1 MSTPEIVAAPSFESA
16 VEHLYAELALL
27 DLRLQRQVM
36 RLRAAH
42 QLTEDQFRGLY
53 ISDEQVDALLNEAGS
68 VQTSNAELTR
78 RIDTLE
84 EQIQASA
91 AESPALPL
99 ILIEQRYGRFAAQL
113 LIIAAASEIDLRYQ
127 TLYAYAQN
135 DVTRKSATVD
145 LALQLLCFN
154 ETERIARRDDFRP
167 DAPLF
172 RDHLVRLADD
182 PHDTTPPL
190 LSRYI
195 RTDTRV
201 VDHILGRG
209 ALDPALLRIA
219 RRIESPP
226 KLSDLHLPD
235 TIREQSEHLLAQ
247 LDRAATVLVEGA
259 AGSGRTS
266 YAAALAGTLGLSL
279 LVVDGSRITAEAV
292 PLVRREALL
301 TGNAVAIAGFDTL
314 LCDDAAQRTT
324 RDALAEEL
332 LELSAPLFLLCTKTW
347 QPEPAWREAPSFRIV
362 LSIPSFAV
370 RNVLWRQALDAA
382 GVRASDAE
390 TSDAAAKF
398 LMTPGQIQA
407 AAQAAA
413 SSAALRGDAR
423 AELSAHDLAGGAHT
437 QATHRLRTLAERVE
451 SRCEWEDIVLPPRV
465 ARQLRDVCRSLRF
478 RHIVY
483 GEWGFDRRLTSGKG
497 LVVLFSGPSG
507 TGKTMAASIV
517 ARELGLE
524 MYRIDLSSVVSKYIG
539 ETEKNLST
547 IFDEARSSNA
557 ILFFDEAD
565 ALFGKRS
572 EVKDAH
578 DRYANVETAY
588 LLQRVESYEGCVILA
603 TNFSRNIDEAFARRI
618 HHTLEFPLPDI
629 EQRERIWRGM
639 LPPAAPV
646 ASDVDFAFL
655 ARQFDLSGG
664 NIRNIVV
671 AAAFAAAASP
681 RPIAMSDFINATARE
696 LQKIGR
702 LPSRMEFGEWYG
714 CMGEGGAA

>member
-1 MSTPEIVAAPSFESA
+1 MSAPEIVAAPSFASP

-36 RLRAAH
+36 RLRGAH

-53 ISDEQVDALLNEAGS
+53 ISDEQVDALLNEGGRE
-68 VQTSNAELTR
+68 QTSNAELTR
-78 RIDTLE
+78 RIDILE
-84 EQIQASA
+84 EQIQTSA
-91 AESPALPL
+91 AETPSLPL
-99 ILIEQRYGRFAAQL
+99 AFIERRYGRFAAQL
-113 LIIAAASEIDLRYQ
+113 LVIAAASDVDLRYQ
-127 TLYAYAQN
+127 TLFAYAQN

-145 LALQLLCFN
+145 LALQLLCIDDA
-154 ETERIARRDDFRP
+154 ERIARRDELRP

-172 RDHLVRLADD
+172 RDHLVRLTDD
-182 PHDTTPPL
+182 PHDAAPPL
-190 LSRYI
+190 LSRYV

-226 KLSDLHLPD
+226 TLRDLQLPD
-235 TIREQSEHLLAQ
+235 VIREQSEHLLAQ
-247 LDRAATVLVEGA
+247 LDRSATVLVEGA
-259 AGSGRTS
+259 EGSGRTS
-266 YAAALAGTLGLSL
+266 YAAALADALGLSL
-279 LVVDGSRITAEAV
+279 LVVDGSRITAEV
-292 PLVRREALL
+292 IPLIRREALL
-301 TGNAVAIAGFDTL
+301 TGDVIAIANFDAL
-314 LCDDAAQRTT
+314 LGDDAARRAT

-332 LELSAPLFLLCTKTW
+332 LALSTPLFLLSSKAW
-347 QPEPAWREAPSFRIV
+347 QPEPAWRDVPSFRIA
-362 LSIPSFAV
+362 LPIPSFAV
-370 RNVLWRQALDAA
+370 RSVLWRKALEAA
-382 GVRASDAE
+382 GVRAGDAE
-390 TSDAAAKF
+390 MSDAAAKF
-398 LMTPGQIQA
+398 LLTPGQIQA
-407 AAQAAA
+407 AAQASA
-413 SSAALRGDAR
+413 SGAALRGDSQSH
-423 AELSAHDLAGGAHT
+423 LSAHDLASGAHA

-451 SRCEWEDIVLPPRV
+451 SRCEWDDIVLPPRV
-465 ARQLRDVCRSLRF
+465 ARQLRDVCRSLRY

-497 LVVLFSGPSG
+497 LVVLFSGPTG

-524 MYRIDLSSVVSKYIG
+524 MYRIDLSAVVSKYIG

-603 TNFSRNIDEAFARRI
+603 TNFSRNLDEAFARRI
-618 HHTLEFPLPDI
+618 HHTLEFPLPDVA
-629 EQRERIWRGM
+629 QRERIWRGM
-639 LPPAAPV
+639 LPAAAPI
-646 ASDVDFAFL
+646 APDIDFAFL
-655 ARQFDLSGG
+655 ARQFTLSGG

-671 AAAFAAAASP
+671 AAAFAAAAAS
-681 RPIAMSDFINATARE
+681 RPIAMPDFINAIARE
-696 LQKIGR
+696 LQKLGR

-714 CMGEGGAA
+714 CVGEGGTV